1 MATQS
6 FLKNLNLRSR
16 EKVRKLVNALEM
28 SEKNS
33 DRQVTMQKSVSELKG
48 EKAKEVARKIRWT
61 L

>member
-16 EKVRKLVNALEM
+16 QKVINLVNALEM

-33 DRQVTMQKSVSELKG
+33 DRKVVMQKSVGELKG
-48 EKAKEVARKIRWT
+48 EKAREIAKKIKWVM
-61 L
+61 